1 MSNLASRPDYEQEWT
16 RRKALQLAILWHL
29 TKRGSARLNRLY
41 NRFNSH
47 GLQETG
53 EALQHLAHWRQI
65 KVEAN
70 GTTNITE
77 SGKDRLSAGLQRPY

>member
-1 MSNLASRPDYEQEWT
+1 MSNLAYRPDYEQEWA

-29 TKRGSARLNRLY
+29 TERGPAKLSRLY
-41 NRFNSH
+41 NRFNSY

-53 EALQHLAHWRQI
+53 EALQHLARWRQI

-77 SGKDRLSAGLQRPY
+77 SGRDRLSAGLQQR